1 MIKRAAAAA
10 IGGALAVAAVPAVLG
25 AVGFTGAGIAASSL
39 AAKLMA
45 PPLAPS
51 AQSRALGDSGPR
63 EGIHVGSLGLR
74 PSEGVPAIAPFLTS
88 PSFCPTGAAGLST
101 SSNILLGS
109 VGSAFGALL
118 GGAKR
123 ASPSPPPGGS
133 RPEGEQPGENVPQVE
148 PPKPPLEP
156 EKHEK

>member
-39 AAKLMA
+39 AAKMM
-45 PPLAPS
+45 S
-51 AQSRALGDSGPR
+51 AAAVANGG
-63 EGIHVGSLGLR
+63 GVAAGSLVATLQ
-74 PSEGVPAIAPFLTS
+74 SV
-88 PSFCPTGAAGLST
+88 GAAGLST

-109 VGSAFGALL
+109 IGSAFGALL

-123 ASPSPPPGGS
+123 ASPSPPPGGP

-148 PPKPPLEP
+148 PPKSPLGP